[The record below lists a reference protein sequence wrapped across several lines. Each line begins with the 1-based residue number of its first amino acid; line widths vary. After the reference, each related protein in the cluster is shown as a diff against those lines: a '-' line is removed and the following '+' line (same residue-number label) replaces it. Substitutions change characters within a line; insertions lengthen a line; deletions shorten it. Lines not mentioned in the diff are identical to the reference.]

1 MLPTRIKYCVPPVWN
16 DPFRWMD
23 QELGKILQT
32 PGVKGSGKGFYPV
45 DVHEDDNH
53 LYVDAELPGFKKD
66 EIEVT
71 LEKGVLTLNAERQ
84 VTDSEGEKHLTERH
98 YTKVS
103 RSFSLPVE
111 VNEAKVEANLED
123 GVLRITLHKAEEIK
137 PHKIEVK

>member
-1 MLPTRIKYCVPPVWN
+1 MLPTRVKYCVPPVWN

-32 PGVKGSGKGFYPV
+32 GAKGKGFYPV

-66 EIEVT
+66 EIELT
-71 LEKGVLTLNAERQ
+71 LEKGVLSINAERKEAE
-84 VTDSEGEKHLTERH
+84 VKGEKHLAERR

-103 RSFSLPVE
+103 RNFSLPVE
-111 VNEAKVEANLED
+111 VDEAKVEANLED
-123 GVLRITLHKAEEIK
+123 GVLHVTLHKREEIK